1 MSSTDHIRPKWKLVP
16 LVIQALD
23 KASDQK
29 RNGDDEYRELRK
41 LEIKPCSFQESSE
54 GRSL

>member
-1 MSSTDHIRPKWKLVP
+1 MSSTDHIHPKWKLVP

-29 RNGDDEYRELRK
+29 RKCDDEYRELRK